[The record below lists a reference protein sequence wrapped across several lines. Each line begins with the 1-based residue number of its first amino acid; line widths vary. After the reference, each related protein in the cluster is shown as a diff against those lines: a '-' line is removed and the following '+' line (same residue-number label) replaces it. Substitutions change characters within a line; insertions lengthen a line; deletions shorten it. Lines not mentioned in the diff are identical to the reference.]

1 MASISII
8 NQYFPNL
15 TEQQTKLLL
24 NYQTQLIEINR
35 SINLISRKDVENIEI
50 RHILHSLAIAKVHR
64 FKPATTA
71 VDIGTGGGL
80 PGIPLAILFPKT
92 KFVLVDTIEKKT
104 KAVQQ
109 IVENLNLPN
118 VKVLHARAEKVKT
131 KFNYVLSRAVTQLP
145 KLLSWSKILLEQ
157 SNDHKIIMLKGG
169 DINKE
174 TKDLNYQFEIKPIND
189 FFKEDFFKEKY
200 VISTEL

>member
-1 MASISII
+1 LASISII

-24 NYQTQLIEINR
+24 NYQTQLIEINK

-145 KLLSWSKILLEQ
+145 KLLSWSKILLKQ

-169 DINKE
+169 DIIKE
-174 TKDLNYQFEIKPIND
+174 TKDLNYQFKIKPIND